1 MSATTGATALHVF
14 MVGIYSEWLR
24 DPAAFDLSQESEK
37 LLDAF
42 FCGVARRNEVKG
54 TAPRRRTHAKR

>member
-1 MSATTGATALHVF
+1 MHVF